1 MTLDYYVIGSRIRQY
16 RQELGITQEDLALQI
31 NTSTAYIS
39 NIERGLKK
47 PSLQKLVEIA
57 DAMHVTVNDFIYV
70 CPYTSYPSYD
80 RELEY
85 LLSTYTLEKQRRIT
99 KSIAEI
105 IKTLSE

>member
-70 CPYTSYPSYD
+70 CPYSSYPSYD

>member
-70 CPYTSYPSYD
+70 CPYASYPSYD

>member
-1 MTLDYYVIGSRIRQY
+1 LTLDYYVIGSRIRQY

>member
-70 CPYTSYPSYD
+70 CPYTSYD

>member
-16 RQELGITQEDLALQI
+16 RQESGITQEDLALQI

-57 DAMHVTVNDFIYV
+57 DVMHVTVNDFIYV
-70 CPYTSYPSYD
+70 YPNASNSCFD
-80 RELEY
+80 RELQY
-85 LLSTYTLEKQRRIT
+85 LLYTYTLEKQIRIT
-99 KSIAEI
+99 KCIAEI
-105 IKTLSE
+105 IRILSE